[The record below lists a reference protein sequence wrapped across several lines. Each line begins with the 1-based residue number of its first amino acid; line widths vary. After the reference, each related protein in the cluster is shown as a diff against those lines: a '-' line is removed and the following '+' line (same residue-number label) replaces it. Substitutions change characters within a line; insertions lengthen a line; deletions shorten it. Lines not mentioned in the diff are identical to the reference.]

1 MRSLIVDI
9 VSGPTDNNSLNK
21 THLHILMAIKSLA
34 VKSYQRPFRESYK
47 DKVLNCDLRKSK
59 PRVFFIICIEMK
71 SF

>member
-34 VKSYQRPFRESYK
+34 VKSYQRPFRESFK
-47 DKVLNCDLRKSK
+47 DKVLNCDLRML
-59 PRVFFIICIEMK
+59 RERANREYFL
-71 SF
+71 